1 MQKTLIKFQ
10 LMRLRILIIGV
21 VFLYSG
27 CSLFTNPVTTPVT
40 PGDPLNAASYGYTPI
55 DPVPARIDSALTQG
69 NSITRVLTDETIRLA
84 IGSINGFANVTY
96 GKDYVGYR
104 GKRYLVILDYIKY
117 TTIPYTVNVWRDTTR
132 LHIRY
137 LTTGDPTVN
146 PPYDDNNIIFGE
158 TSTLP
163 LYIGVGLRITADVT
177 VNTDSLNLE
186 LFGLGVAA
194 SANRANGT
202 LVVQTLGVSGENI
215 SPLLPLPSKLNET
228 TIENAIV
235 SLGTIKAKIYEP
247 ATILAPKVLGFYNNI
262 GGVGLELTTNVISS
276 ILTQPIIVKTLKK
289 DIGLKAFQ

>member
-1 MQKTLIKFQ
+1 MKLK
-10 LMRLRILIIGV
+10 ILIAA
-21 VFLYSG
+21 VFLLYTS
-27 CSLFTNPVTTPVT
+27 CSLFTNPVTVPPTL
-40 PGDPLNAASYGYTPI
+40 GDPINSQSYGYTPI
-55 DPVPARIDSALTQG
+55 DPVPATIDSSLTNG

-132 LHIRY
+132 IHIRA
-137 LTTGDPTVN
+137 LTTG
-146 PPYDDNNIIFGE
+146 PPSAKPPFNDNNIIFGE

-163 LYIGVGLRITADVT
+163 LYVGVGLRITADVT

-194 SANRANGT
+194 SANQANGT

-276 ILTQPIIVKTLKK
+276 ILTQPIVVKVIPLKK
-289 DIGLKAFQ
+289 AILANSR

>member
-1 MQKTLIKFQ
+1 MKLKIV
-10 LMRLRILIIGV
+10 IIAV
-21 VFLYSG
+21 FFLYAG
-27 CSLFTNPVTTPVT
+27 CALFTNPVDTPNT
-40 PGDPLNAASYGYTPI
+40 PGDPLNSPSYGYTPI
-55 DPVPARIDSALTQG
+55 DPVPATIDSALLNG
-69 NSITRVLTDETIRLA
+69 NPITRLLTDETIRLA
-84 IGSINGFANVTY
+84 IGSITGYANVSY

-132 LHIRY
+132 LHVRAIS
-137 LTTGDPTVN
+137 TGPPSSV
-146 PPYDDNNIIFGE
+146 PPYSDDNIVFGE

-163 LYIGVGLRITADVT
+163 LYVGVGLRITADVT
-177 VNTDSLNLE
+177 INTDSLNLE

-215 SPLLPLPSKLNET
+215 SPLLPLPSRLNET

-262 GGVGLELTTNVISS
+262 GGVGLELTTHVISS
-276 ILTQPIIVKTLKK
+276 ILTQPIIVKTTQISNDPFK
-289 DIGLKAFQ
+289 ITN

>member
-1 MQKTLIKFQ
+1 MKIN
-10 LMRLRILIIGV
+10 RLIIIV
-21 VFLYSG
+21 LLITASG
-27 CSLFTNPVTTPVT
+27 CSLISNPVTTPQT
-40 PGDPLNAASYGYTPI
+40 LGDLANVPSFGYTPI
-55 DPVPARIDSALTQG
+55 DPVPATVDSCFTKG
-69 NSITRVLTDETIRLA
+69 NSITRILTDETIRLA
-84 IGSINGFANVTY
+84 IGSINGFANVSY
-96 GKDYVGYR
+96 GRDFVGYR

-132 LHIRY
+132 IHIRY
-137 LTTGDPTVN
+137 LTTGDPTLN
-146 PPYDDNNIIFGE
+146 PPYDDKNVVFGE

-163 LYIGVGLRITADVT
+163 LYVGVGLRITADVT
-177 VNTDSLNLE
+177 VNSDSLSLD

-194 SANRANGT
+194 SANKANGT

-262 GGVGLELTTNVISS
+262 GGIGLELTTNVISS
-276 ILTQPIIVKTLKK
+276 ILTKPIIIKQMRLKEN
-289 DIGLKAFQ
+289 DFNAGILN

>member
-1 MQKTLIKFQ
+1 MKPCLY
-10 LMRLRILIIGV
+10 LLAIL
-21 VFLYSG
+21 FFYTG
-27 CSLFTNPVTTPVT
+27 CSLFTNRVTAPAT

-55 DPVPARIDSALTQG
+55 DPVPATIDSALTDG
-69 NSITRVLTDETIRLA
+69 TSITNVLTDETIRLA

-132 LHIRY
+132 IHIRY
-137 LTTGDPTVN
+137 LTTGPPTLT
-146 PPYDDNNIIFGE
+146 PPFNDNNVVFGE

-163 LYIGVGLRITADVT
+163 LYVGVGLRITADVT

-194 SANRANGT
+194 SANKANGT

-276 ILTQPIIVKTLKK
+276 ILTQPIKVKTQQLNNRQSLLFEK
-289 DIGLKAFQ
+289 DNN